1 MMTGTE
7 SFAAFLALLITLIP
21 CGALLIRVIFVSGKT
36 KGHGFGH
43 RHGERRLSIDEY
55 ACRSG
60 LLSLPA
66 GFKILASLT
75 LILISILCDNLLVS
89 LIIITV
95 CTYVTVV
102 AGGMEFGRFLGLLT
116 IPLVFLIAG
125 SIVLLFPAGAV
136 PAPEAYLNF
145 RIFQVYLS
153 MSPSSVNLTLHLWA
167 RAFGAVLAMYML
179 SLSTPSG
186 EIFSV
191 LRDCHVPELF
201 VDLMNMIYRFIFL
214 MTDVAC
220 SMRVAGESRLG
231 YRDYPTSL
239 RTFGRSLGN
248 LLIVSMRRAGQYY
261 DALEARLY
269 NGGLVFLEEEKRVS
283 PGMIAGAGILL
294 IWILAVFI
302 LSGGVGH

>member
-1 MMTGTE
+1 MTA
-7 SFAAFLALLITLIP
+7 SKSSVSLVLTLIP
-21 CGALLIRVIFVSGKT
+21 CAILLIQTLFVSQKT
-36 KGHGFGH
+36 DGHGFGH

-66 GFKILASLT
+66 GFKILVSLA

-95 CTYVTVV
+95 CTYVTV
-102 AGGMEFGRFLGLLT
+102 ALGGMSFSRLMSLLT

-125 SIVLLFPAGAV
+125 SIVLLFPAGAA
-136 PAPEAYLNF
+136 PDPEAYISL
-145 RIFQVYLS
+145 RIFHVYLS
-153 MSPSSVNLTLHLWA
+153 MSPESVNLTLYLWA

-186 EIFSV
+186 EIFTV

-214 MTDVAC
+214 MTDAAY

-231 YRDYPTSL
+231 YRDCPTSL
-239 RTFGRSLGN
+239 KTFGRSLGN
-248 LLIVSMRRAGQYY
+248 MLIVSMRRAGQYY

-269 NGGLVFLEEEKRVS
+269 SGGLVFLEEEKRVS
-283 PGMIAGAGILL
+283 PQMILGAGILFL
-294 IWILAVFI
+294 WILAVFI
-302 LSGGVGH
+302 LSGGIGS